1 MSAPTLQVHG
11 PGPLVAAR
19 LARGLLLALVIGV
32 GGCGLTPDKPVRPTL
47 YDFGPQPMAAVGAA
61 PAGAPLVLDDV
72 DASGSL
78 DTSALLYRLAY
89 ADAHQLRPYALA
101 RWSAPPAQ
109 LIRQRLR
116 EQIGRDRA
124 VIDAGA
130 AAALARRSGQSPHV
144 LRVELEEFSH
154 QFDSQA
160 DSKGVVRLRCTL
172 LENTVGGERLIAQRS
187 FAAQRQAPTPDAPG
201 GVRALTAATDAAAQ
215 EIAGWLKL
223 QR

>member
-1 MSAPTLQVHG
+1 MNAMNPRV
-11 PGPLVAAR
+11 
-19 LARGLLLALVIGV
+19 LLLAAAIALS
-32 GGCGLTPDKPVRPTL
+32 GCGLTPDKPVRPTL
-47 YDFGPQPMAAVGAA
+47 YDFGPQPLAAAGAA
-61 PAGAPLVLDDV
+61 PAGSPLVLDDV
-72 DASGSL
+72 DSSGSL
-78 DTSALLYRLAY
+78 ESSALLYRLAY
-89 ADAHQLRPYALA
+89 SDAHQLRPYALA
-101 RWSAPPAQ
+101 RWSAPPVQ

-116 EQIGRDRA
+116 EHIGRDRA

-130 AAALARRSGQSPHV
+130 AAARARRSGQTPHV

-154 QFDSQA
+154 QFDSQT

-187 FAAQRQAPTPDAPG
+187 FAVQRPAATPDASG

-215 EIAGWLKL
+215 DIASWLKQ